1 MGWSWRRASEVWSP
15 RRSTAQNGVK
25 PIHEEFT
32 KGCGLTAPTLL
43 MALSPLGFRESV
55 APEARL
61 RRRTNSLG
69 SSVIS
74 GYGSPQR
81 CIRRFGEGPH
91 RSFVSSPVPVK
102 GTAGSEEDAGK
113 GERKHGRSTN
123 RHAHGGGCRSRRSSR
138 RAVRVEVAWQVAS
151 SGRC

>member
-1 MGWSWRRASEVWSP
+1 MGWSWWRASEVWSP
-15 RRSTAQNGVK
+15 RRSTAQNGLK

-55 APEARL
+55 APEAQL

-74 GYGSPQR
+74 GYGSPEVYKALR
-81 CIRRFGEGPH
+81 
-91 RSFVSSPVPVK
+91 
-102 GTAGSEEDAGK
+102 
-113 GERKHGRSTN
+113 GRS
-123 RHAHGGGCRSRRSSR
+123 
-138 RAVRVEVAWQVAS
+138 AS
-151 SGRC
+151 AESFLACA